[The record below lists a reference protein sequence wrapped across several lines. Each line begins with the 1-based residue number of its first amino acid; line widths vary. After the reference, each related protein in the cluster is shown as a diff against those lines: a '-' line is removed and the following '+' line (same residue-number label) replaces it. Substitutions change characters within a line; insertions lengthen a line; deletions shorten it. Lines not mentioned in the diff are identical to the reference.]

1 MPKRRRSRLSQRG
14 WDLVIE
20 GTVIVT
26 STIIASLILA
36 FLLGRLG

>member
-1 MPKRRRSRLSQRG
+1 
-14 WDLVIE
+14 VIE

-36 FLLGRLG
+36 FLLGRPL